1 MGGRIDILINAA
13 GINRRYWLEDFPL
26 DMWDEVIATNL
37 NGTVYCSQLVGQYML
52 RQGYGRIVNLASMNS
67 FVAGPKMAAYVAS
80 KGGIAQV
87 TKAFANEWGGRGIRV
102 NAIAPGYIETDQTL
116 PLQQDPKRY
125 QEILDRIAVGRW
137 GKPDDL
143 VGPVLMLC
151 FEAAPTATDWSCRLT
166 AAIWPVNS
174 SCPIH
179 QQPSGILPEGR
190 FLQRGAIA
198 QRFIPRV
205 RTRIL
210 QAAAVRMLRQSP
222 RNPPELQKAAPV
234 RQISWS
240 RYSSSSSVSSAR
252 DSGSSILHGWRN
264 TREVPNEVG

>member
-1 MGGRIDILINAA
+1 MQNLFDLTGKKALVTGGSKGIGNRLARGLHDAGAEVVIFYNSTYSEQMAQEMQGDGPAVYAIQCNVADRASLDSAVAQAAEKLGGRIDILINAA

-80 KGGIAQV
+80 KG
-87 TKAFANEWGGRGIRV
+87 
-102 NAIAPGYIETDQTL
+102 AIAPGYIETDQTL

-151 FEAAPTATDWSCRLT
+151 SEAGSYCNGLVM
-166 AAIWPVNS
+166 PVD
-174 SCPIH
+174 
-179 QQPSGILPEGR
+179 GGYL
-190 FLQRGAIA
+190 
-198 QRFIPRV
+198 
-205 RTRIL
+205 
-210 QAAAVRMLRQSP
+210 
-222 RNPPELQKAAPV
+222 
-234 RQISWS
+234 
-240 RYSSSSSVSSAR
+240 AR
-252 DSGSSILHGWRN
+252 
-264 TREVPNEVG
+264 